1 MFEVHNIKMDADE
14 VKIMR
19 DYFMNKYKAKEIS
32 KTAFTEL
39 LKTKFETKHD
49 KHEAKKSLKDVK
61 HKLEVIKITPVTLI
75 K

>member
-1 MFEVHNIKMDADE
+1 MFEVHKIKMDADE

-19 DYFMNKYKAKEIS
+19 DYFMNKYKTKEIS